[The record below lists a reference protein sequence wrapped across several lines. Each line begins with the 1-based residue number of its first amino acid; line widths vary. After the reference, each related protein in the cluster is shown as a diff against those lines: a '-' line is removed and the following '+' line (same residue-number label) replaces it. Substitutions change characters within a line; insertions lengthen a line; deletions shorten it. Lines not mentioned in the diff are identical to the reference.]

1 MVQGIS
7 PINNITTAQNSA
19 NSAITQTTPSNTGN
33 ISSYPQMNMM
43 PSMPMPTD
51 IIKTPSENI
60 NTTNIPSNNSPQTS
74 VTPAGAQNLNSTATT
89 NGIGVLNPP
98 NISTNPIQDRYGF
111 IKDDPY
117 GLNNPKNQ
125 DTQLIASQGLNLFPE
140 ASTYYNPDKPSSQSP
155 LAAFGIGGTN
165 GTKQST
171 KLGSII
177 KTAIFVIGGLMLFK
191 SLKGMKSKTI
201 ADTLSGAKETASKR
215 IVKEFDEFTD
225 FFTDTMANLSDL
237 TPKTADNIKMNLAG
251 RTLDET
257 KDIIGKTRQL
267 ATEYSR
273 LPGLRPKY
281 VIYMKEGMEPSQSI
295 LIEAL
300 KRNDLRGISDDIIRG
315 IEEIDLIAE
324 KIAPSTEIQS
334 NILFNPVIRENFST
348 HNNAEMF
355 GLAGKNLRNR
365 ILNFLSR

>member
-1 MVQGIS
+1 
-7 PINNITTAQNSA
+7 
-19 NSAITQTTPSNTGN
+19 
-33 ISSYPQMNMM
+33 MM
-43 PSMPMPTD
+43 PSIPMPTD
-51 IIKTPSENI
+51 MIKTPPENI
-60 NTTNIPSNNSPQTS
+60 NTTNIPSNDSSQIPATS
-74 VTPAGAQNLNSTATT
+74 AGAQNLNSTATT
-89 NGIGVLNPP
+89 SETGILNPP
-98 NISTNPIQDRYGF
+98 NISTNPLQDRYGF

-117 GLNNPKNQ
+117 GLKNPQNN

-140 ASTYYNPDKPSSQSP
+140 SSAYYNPDKPSSQSP

-165 GTKQST
+165 GTKQT
-171 KLGSII
+171 GGFGSIL
-177 KTAIFVIGGLMLFK
+177 KTAIFAVGGLILFK
-191 SLKGMKSKTI
+191 SLKGMKSKAIT
-201 ADTLSGAKETASKR
+201 DTLSGAKETVSKR

-225 FFTDTMANLSDL
+225 FFTDTMTNLSDL
-237 TPKTADNIKMNLAG
+237 TPKTADNIKMNLSG

-257 KDIIGKTRQL
+257 KDIIDKTRRL

-281 VIYMKEGMEPSQSI
+281 VIYMKEGMEPSQNI
-295 LIEAL
+295 LIDAL
-300 KRNDLRGISDDIIRG
+300 KRNDIRGISDDIIRG

-348 HNNAEMF
+348 HDNSEMF